1 MGGGGVIL
9 IGNAHMQTISKSIFM
24 TTEADLLQ
32 LAHSQLRI
40 RKGVGGDS
48 GGRREAE
55 KLRVGVVVGNAE

>member
-1 MGGGGVIL
+1 
-9 IGNAHMQTISKSIFM
+9 MQTISKSIFM